1 MSDLRVPKRRVL
13 AEVLLPAGGARRIAL
28 FLAEATSRHAGPE
41 RPSDLLNGGD
51 DFVPAFDEEAGTM
64 SFLNRAGLAAVRIP
78 PELEAADGDGLTL
91 ATEHDVEVLLGDG
104 TTLRGLVSYL
114 RPPDHSRLVD
124 FLNEGEPF
132 FRLVE
137 AAAIALVNKRHVAR
151 VLLLR

>member
-13 AEVLLPAGGARRIAL
+13 AEALLPAGGARRIAL